1 MSLLIK
7 ATDLIPC
14 PFCAGPPATFVRNV
28 TEGKSLDIPAD
39 WPEDGVFVEAEVFCH
54 ECGANGEEACGVVY
68 FDSCFF
74 SLVNQSRQNW
84 NTRNQRHHDLFESSR
99 EVNESDYLDAYF
111 ANSAEKGK
119 F

>member
-14 PFCAGPPATFVRNV
+14 PFCAGPPV
-28 TEGKSLDIPAD
+28 TLERDILEGKPLSIPEE
-39 WPEDGVFVEAEVFCH
+39 WPEDGAFVGVVVFCH
-54 ECGANGEEACGVVY
+54 ECGAQGEEAEGVVHL
-68 FDSCFF
+68 DSCFLD
-74 SLVNQSRQNW
+74 LVNQSRQNW
-84 NTRNQRHHDLFESSR
+84 NTRNKRHHDLFESSR

-111 ANSAEKGK
+111 ANSAEKEK

>member
-1 MSLLIK
+1 MSRLIK

-14 PFCAGPPATFVRNV
+14 PFCAGPPVTFVRNV
-28 TEGKSLDIPAD
+28 TEGKPLDIPMA

-54 ECGANGEEACGVVY
+54 ECGANGEEARGVVY

-74 SLVNQSRQNW
+74 GLVNQSRQNW
-84 NTRNQRHHDLFESSR
+84 NARNKRHEELFDASR
-99 EVNESDYLDAYF
+99 EVNESNYLDAYF
-111 ANSAEKGK
+111 AKSAEKEK